1 MAKKKSDG
9 QILHDA
15 LVKSYTARALL
26 FHEKV
31 EASGIDLLIA
41 EVEAIDGS
49 KLRWDA
55 GLGVTNSASQRVNE
69 MNLAPQ
75 LVFAHPEVIVTRPH
89 LISYY
94 RNLAALPQKGMN
106 QLLFS
111 TIGWESRRSS
121 NIDASKAREICVAL
135 NAIISGVIDETEN
148 YTLDLGRRVALAEIG
163 TEIQGTWANVI
174 GRGAAKAVEQIIAHH
189 LDSKAIGQ
197 RASDGSYELNNG
209 WRIVVAS
216 EPDIAFYDADGT
228 VRVAIEIKGSLDKAG
243 AQTRYG
249 EAKKSF
255 AKAIGANPRCHTIYL
270 ASCFTDAVMEQIKA
284 DGEVREYFNL
294 TSIVYD
300 EDERERFIARLFHQ
314 VNIPE

>member
-69 MNLAPQ
+69 
-75 LVFAHPEVIVTRPH
+75 
-89 LISYY
+89 
-94 RNLAALPQKGMN
+94 MN

-243 AQTRYG
+243 ARTRYG
-249 EAKKSF
+249 QAKKSF

-314 VNIPE
+314 VNIPG